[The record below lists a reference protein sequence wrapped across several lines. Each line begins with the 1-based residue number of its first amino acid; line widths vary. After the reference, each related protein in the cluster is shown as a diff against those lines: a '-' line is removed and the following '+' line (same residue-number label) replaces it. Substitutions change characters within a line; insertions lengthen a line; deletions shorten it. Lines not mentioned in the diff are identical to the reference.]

1 MKLLV
6 CCGTGGVGKT
16 TVAAALGIASARKG
30 LKTLVMTIDPSKRL
44 AQVLKLENNEEQKDG
59 LKEVVIDLP
68 ETNGNLFG
76 EVANPKKIFEEFV
89 RSHAT
94 SPELAEKLLRNH
106 LFHQMMVQLHGS
118 QEFTSLERTL
128 TLLEQEKYDLIVL
141 DTPPVQHVLDTLHAP
156 EHLGMLFSESVMR
169 WFLQKEEQ
177 KKSFIQKVVHRG
189 TQLALQVLEKMT
201 GAYFIRELMEF
212 FEEALD
218 LRSTVQE
225 RVIEMGRRLRT
236 TDTKFLLVTTPAPHK
251 LRETNEFFDV
261 LQREGLFFKGFVI
274 NRCWPFLKKHE
285 LHDLKDP
292 YWSKLYNEVESMS
305 ALEQKDLEAWSQ
317 QWKGSFPVVRI
328 AEWDE
333 NKMESGDLLQV
344 SRIVEGLL

>member
-16 TVAAALGIASARKG
+16 TVAAALGVAAARKG

-44 AQVLKLENNEEQKDG
+44 AQVLNLENHEEQK
-59 LKEVVIDLP
+59 EVPIDLA
-68 ETNGNLFG
+68 ETNGRLFG
-76 EVANPKKIFEEFV
+76 EVANPRKIFEEFV

-94 SPELAEKLLRNH
+94 NPELAEKLLRNH

-128 TLLEQEKYDLIVL
+128 TLLEKGQYDLIVL

-156 EHLGMLFSESVMR
+156 EHLGVLFSESVMR
-169 WFLQKEEQ
+169 WFLQKEEN
-177 KKSFIQKVVHRG
+177 KSFLQKVVHRG
-189 TQLALQVLEKMT
+189 TQMALQVLEKMT

-236 TDTKFLLVTTPAPHK
+236 NDTRFLLVTTPAPHK
-251 LRETNEFFDV
+251 LKETSEFFEV
-261 LQREGLFFKGFVI
+261 LKQEGLFFKGFVI
-274 NRCWPFLKKHE
+274 NRCWPFLTKQHSQLINDAYWTH
-285 LHDLKDP
+285 LHQQ
-292 YWSKLYNEVESMS
+292 VEAMS
-305 ALEQKDLEAWSQ
+305 ILEQKDLGTWSQ
-317 QWKGSFPVVRI
+317 QWQGSFPVVRI

-333 NKMESGDLLQV
+333 NKMESGDLMKV

>member
-16 TVAAALGIASARKG
+16 TVAAALGVAAARKG

-44 AQVLKLENNEEQKDG
+44 AQVLNLENCDEQ
-59 LKEVVIDLP
+59 KEVVIDLA
-68 ETNGNLFG
+68 ETGGNLFG
-76 EVANPKKIFEEFV
+76 EVANPRKIFEEFV
-89 RSHAT
+89 RTHAT

-106 LFHQMMVQLHGS
+106 LFHQMMVSLHGS

-128 TLLEQEKYDLIVL
+128 SLLEKGKYDLIVL

-156 EHLGMLFSESVMR
+156 EHLGVLFSESVMR
-169 WFLQKEEQ
+169 WFLQKDEN
-177 KKSFIQKVVHRG
+177 KSFLQKVVHRG
-189 TQLALQVLEKMT
+189 TQVALQVLEKMT

-236 TDTKFLLVTTPAPHK
+236 MDTKFLLVTTPAPHK
-251 LRETNEFFDV
+251 LKETTEFFNV
-261 LQREGLFFKGFVI
+261 LKSEGLFFKGFVI
-274 NRCWPFLKKHE
+274 NRCWPFLIKQQQPSF
-285 LHDLKDP
+285 KDP
-292 YWSKLYNEVESMS
+292 SIEHLYKEVESM
-305 ALEQKDLEAWSQ
+305 AILEQKDLEAWSQ
-317 QWKGSFPVVRI
+317 QWQNSFPVVRI

-333 NKMESGDLLQV
+333 NKMESGDLLKI
-344 SRIVEGLL
+344 SRIVEELL

>member
-16 TVAAALGIASARKG
+16 TVAAALGVASAKKG

-44 AQVLKLENNEEQKDG
+44 AQVLNLESNEEQK
-59 LKEVVIDLP
+59 EVPIALAGA
-68 ETNGNLFG
+68 NGNLFG
-76 EVANPKKIFEEFV
+76 EVANPQKIFEEFV

-94 SPELAEKLLRNH
+94 TPELAEKLLRNH

-128 TLLEQEKYDLIVL
+128 SLLEQGKYDLIVL

-156 EHLGMLFSESVMR
+156 EHLGVLFSESVMR
-169 WFLQKEEQ
+169 WFLQKDDN
-177 KKSFIQKVVHRG
+177 KSFLQKIVHRG

-201 GAYFIRELMEF
+201 GAYFVRQLMEF

-225 RVIEMGRRLRT
+225 RVVEMGRRLRSE
-236 TDTKFLLVTTPAPHK
+236 DTQFLLVTTPAPHK
-251 LRETNEFFDV
+251 LKETTEFFNV
-261 LQREGLFFKGFVI
+261 LQDEGLSLRGFVI
-274 NRCWPFLKKHE
+274 NRCWTFMEKQKIT
-285 LHDLKDP
+285 DINDP
-292 YWSKLYNEVESMS
+292 YWSQLYEQVESM
-305 ALEQKDLEAWSQ
+305 AILEHKDLEAWSQ
-317 QWKGSFPVVRI
+317 PWQNSFPVVRI
-328 AEWDE
+328 PEWDE
-333 NKMESGDLLQV
+333 NNMESGDLLQV
-344 SRIVEGLL
+344 SEKVGQLL

>member
-16 TVAAALGIASARKG
+16 TVAASLGIAAARKG

-44 AQVLKLENNEEQKDG
+44 AQVLNLAENADQ
-59 LKEVVIDLP
+59 KEVQIDIAGT
-68 ETNGNLFG
+68 EGRLFG
-76 EVANPKKIFEEFV
+76 EVANPQRIFEEFV

-94 SPELAEKLLRNH
+94 TPELAEKLLRNH

-128 TLLEQEKYDLIVL
+128 SLLEQNKYDLIVL
-141 DTPPVQHVLDTLHAP
+141 DTPPVQHVLDTLRAP

-169 WFLQKEEQ
+169 WFLQKDEN
-177 KKSFIQKVVHRG
+177 KSLVRKFLHKG

-201 GAYFIRELMEF
+201 GAYFVRELMEF

-218 LRSTVQE
+218 LRSTVQD
-225 RVIEMGRRLRT
+225 RVIEMGQRLRT
-236 TDTKFLLVTTPAPHK
+236 QDTRFLLVTTPAPHK
-251 LRETNEFFDV
+251 LKETSEFFNV
-261 LQREGLFFKGFVI
+261 LKNEGLFFTGFVI
-274 NRCWPFLKKHE
+274 NRCWPFFKRQE
-285 LHDLKDP
+285 AEDIKDP
-292 YWSKLYNEVESMS
+292 YWSHLFNQVESLS
-305 ALEQKDLEAWSQ
+305 VLEQKDLESWRQ
-317 QWKGSFPVVRI
+317 QWQSSFPVVRI
-328 AEWDE
+328 PDWDE

-344 SRIVEGLL
+344 SRIVEELL